1 MIMLCSLNPRKT
13 FHGAAAPTAMDTL
26 SGAPTVCGHRCLGT
40 PRGLRRCFDEEG
52 VGPGVRLRRPL
63 PSPP

>member
-40 PRGLRRCFDEEG
+40 P
-52 VGPGVRLRRPL
+52 PGIAEVF
-63 PSPP
+63 